1 MRRRDKMSSNIL
13 AVLNQLA
20 SFKQLDKEMLT
31 EIIKESL
38 YSTISKKLL
47 PENELKIHLDFTTND
62 IYATFKKKVV
72 LFDSELGEISLNE
85 AKKQYGK
92 GIEIDDTVDVK
103 MHFHEFGP
111 KIIKNAKKAIQ
122 ERIKSEDA
130 NKTSLHFENQKNTI
144 VTGKVKA
151 EGFGG
156 IRVDIGYTTA
166 LLPPEEQI
174 EEEYYKQGDI
184 IKAYVT
190 NIRRKESGVTII
202 LSRTNPE
209 FVKKLFENE
218 IPEIF
223 NGDIIIKK
231 IVREPG
237 IRTKVEV
244 YTEKDHIDAAG
255 SCLGTKGLRIDSI
268 RKELHGEQID
278 IVVSNPNSDEYVAN
292 AIGKDLVERVIISER
307 GKFARVIVKEKNKN
321 LAIGKKGK
329 NVRLAAKLTNY
340 NIDIFTKEEF
350 NSKLA
355 EERRIT
361 NHVSELDGVTP
372 NTAQILK
379 SHGYTSVQDIYLAT
393 VDELCNLGN
402 IGAKTAEK
410 LKESAEA
417 F

>member
-1 MRRRDKMSSNIL
+1 MSSNIL

-20 SFKQLDKEMLT
+20 SFKQLDKDMLT
-31 EIIKESL
+31 DIIKESL
-38 YSTISKKLL
+38 YSTIAKKLL
-47 PENELKIHLDFTTND
+47 PENELKIHLDFAAGD
-62 IYATFKKKVV
+62 VYATFKKIVV
-72 LFDSELGEISLNE
+72 LMDSELGEISLE
-85 AKKQYGK
+85 DATRQYGK
-92 GIEIDDTVDVK
+92 GIEIGDSVDVK
-103 MHFHEFGP
+103 MQFHEFGP
-111 KIIKNAKKAIQ
+111 KMIKNAKKAIQ
-122 ERIKSEDA
+122 ERIRSEDA
-130 NKTSLHFENQKNTI
+130 NKTSLHFESQKNTI
-144 VTGKVKA
+144 VTGKVKS
-151 EGFGG
+151 ESFGG

-190 NIRRKESGVTII
+190 NIRRKDSGVTII
-202 LSRTNPE
+202 LSRTDPE

-218 IPEIF
+218 IPEVF
-223 NGDIIIKK
+223 SGDIVIKK

-244 YTEKDHIDAAG
+244 YTEKENIDPAG
-255 SCLGTKGLRIDSI
+255 SCLGTKGLRIDAI

-278 IVVSNPNSDEYVAN
+278 IVVSNVNDDEYIAN
-292 AIGKDLVERVIISER
+292 AIGKDLVERVIVSER

-340 NIDIFTKEEF
+340 NIDIFTKDEY

-361 NHVSELDGVTP
+361 NHVSELEGVTP
-372 NTAQILK
+372 TTAQIFK

-393 VDELCNLGN
+393 VDELCNLEG
-402 IGAKTAEK
+402 IGIKTAEK

>member
-1 MRRRDKMSSNIL
+1 MSSNIL

-20 SFKQLDKEMLT
+20 SFKQLDKDMLT
-31 EIIKESL
+31 DIIKESL
-38 YSTISKKLL
+38 YSTIAKKLE
-47 PENELKIHLDFTTND
+47 PENELKIHLDFAAGD
-62 IYATFKKKVV
+62 IYATFKRIVV
-72 LFDSELGEISLNE
+72 LIDAELGEISLDE
-85 AKKQYGK
+85 AKRQYGK
-92 GIEIDDTVDVK
+92 GIELGDSVDVK
-103 MHFHEFGP
+103 MQFHELGP

-130 NKTSLHFENQKNTI
+130 NKTSLHFESQKNTI
-144 VTGKVKA
+144 VTGKVKS
-151 EGFGG
+151 ESFGG

-190 NIRRKESGVTII
+190 NIRRKDSGVTII
-202 LSRTNPE
+202 LSRTDPE

-218 IPEIF
+218 IPEVF

-244 YTEKDHIDAAG
+244 YTEKENIDPAG

-278 IVVSNPNSDEYVAN
+278 IVVSNDNDDEYISN
-292 AIGKDLVERVIISER
+292 AIGRDLVERVIVSER

-340 NIDIFTKEEF
+340 NIDIFTKDEY

-361 NHVSELDGVTP
+361 NHVSELEGVTP
-372 NTAQILK
+372 NLAQILK

-393 VDELCNLGN
+393 VDELCNLGS
-402 IGAKTAEK
+402 IGTKTAEK